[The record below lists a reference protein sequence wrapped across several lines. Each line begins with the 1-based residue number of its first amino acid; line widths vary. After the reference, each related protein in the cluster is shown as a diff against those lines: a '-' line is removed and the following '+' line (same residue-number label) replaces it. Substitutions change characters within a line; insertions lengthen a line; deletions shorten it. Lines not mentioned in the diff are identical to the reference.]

1 VFTDEDVD
9 VAQSRIMTEQGGD
22 IVMWSSNGSIDAG
35 KGAKTSYSLP
45 APVFDIDNDFYVTVD
60 AKGLVTGAGIATL
73 QTVPGAPRGTV
84 DAGAA
89 GIRVSGN
96 LNIASLY
103 VTNAF
108 NIQVQGVTTGVL
120 TVAAPNTIALTAASN
135 TAGAA
140 ADLATQAIKQQ
151 TGLAEQQDVP
161 SLITVEVLG
170 YGGPNDD

>member
-1 VFTDEDVD
+1 MTPAAVSSCRRTACSTSQV
-9 VAQSRIMTEQGGD
+9 VAGYCRAAIRRCRQ
-22 IVMWSSNGSIDAG
+22 
-35 KGAKTSYSLP
+35 
-45 APVFDIDNDFYVTVD
+45 F
-60 AKGLVTGAGIATL
+60 
-73 QTVPGAPRGTV
+73 PGRRSETRNLIAPRGTV

-89 GIRVSGN
+89 GIRFSGN

-120 TVAAPNTIALTAASN
+120 NVAAPNTIALTAASN

-140 ADLATQAIKQQ
+140 TDLATQAIKQQ

-161 SLITVEVLG
+161 SFTTVEVLG

>member
-1 VFTDEDVD
+1 MVRFGHCRKLRGSAVDEGIITLEQGNISVFTDEDVD

-73 QTVPGAPRGTV
+73 QTVPGAPLGNANLIAPRGTV
-84 DAGAA
+84 GAGAA

-103 VTNAF
+103 VT
-108 NIQVQGVTTGVL
+108 L
-120 TVAAPNTIALTAASN
+120 
-135 TAGAA
+135 
-140 ADLATQAIKQQ
+140 
-151 TGLAEQQDVP
+151 
-161 SLITVEVLG
+161 LG
-170 YGGPNDD
+170 CSARRRYYCRDRS

>member
-1 VFTDEDVD
+1 
-9 VAQSRIMTEQGGD
+9 MTEQGGD

-60 AKGLVTGAGIATL
+60 AKGLVTGALLGNANLI
-73 QTVPGAPRGTV
+73 APRGTV

-108 NIQVQGVTTGVL
+108 NIHVQGVTTGVL
-120 TVAAPNTIALTAASN
+120 TVAAPSTIALTAASN

-140 ADLATQAIKQQ
+140 ADMATQAIKQQ
-151 TGLAEQQDVP
+151 TSLAEQQDVP

-170 YGGPNDD
+170 YGGPDDD

>member
-1 VFTDEDVD
+1 LSYGAIGNAPINGMPRGLPTYD
-9 VAQSRIMTEQGGD
+9 AS
-22 IVMWSSNGSIDAG
+22 GSIILSQDSVLDVGGGGRVLPGGYQAMQTIS
-35 KGAKTSYSLP
+35 GAPLGN
-45 APVFDIDNDFYVTVD
+45 AHLI
-60 AKGLVTGAGIATL
+60 
-73 QTVPGAPRGTV
+73 APRGTV

-89 GIRVSGN
+89 GIRFSGN

-120 TVAAPNTIALTAASN
+120 NVAAPNTIALTAASN

-140 ADLATQAIKQQ
+140 TDLATQAIKQQ
-151 TGLAEQQDVP
+151 TGLAEQPDVP

>member
-1 VFTDEDVD
+1 VVSFCQSGLGSVGWSR
-9 VAQSRIMTEQGGD
+9 VA
-22 IVMWSSNGSIDAG
+22 VAG

-73 QTVPGAPRGTV
+73 QTVPGALLGNANLIAPRGTV

-140 ADLATQAIKQQ
+140 ADMATQANQ
-151 TGLAEQQDVP
+151 TTDQP
-161 SLITVEVLG
+161 SRTTGCPVVDHSGSARLWR
-170 YGGPNDD
+170 PQ

>member
-1 VFTDEDVD
+1 
-9 VAQSRIMTEQGGD
+9 
-22 IVMWSSNGSIDAG
+22 
-35 KGAKTSYSLP
+35 
-45 APVFDIDNDFYVTVD
+45 
-60 AKGLVTGAGIATL
+60 LVTGAGIATL
-73 QTVPGAPRGTV
+73 RTLPGAPLGNANLIAPRGTV

-120 TVAAPNTIALTAASN
+120 TVAARNTIALTAASN

-140 ADLATQAIKQQ
+140 TDLATQAIKQQ
-151 TGLAEQQDVP
+151 TSLAEQQDVP